1 MHYLF
6 TFNWKVNIPKPVYPY
21 TLNSET
27 RKVTLAM
34 WVFHFFFPLG
44 AKKSVKYMNAG
55 NKLGSPYNL

>member
-6 TFNWKVNIPKPVYPY
+6 TFNWKVNIPKPVYSY

-34 WVFHFFFPLG
+34 WVFHFFFPTG
-44 AKKSVKYMNAG
+44 GKEISEIHECR
-55 NKLGSPYNL
+55 